1 MPQVRS
7 PGQWLGVFVRGMAM
21 GMAEVVPGVSGGT
34 IAFVTGIYLELV
46 GSFASF
52 GAKSFPLLFT
62 AGPRQFWRA
71 HNLSFLALLGVG
83 MVLSVLLFARL
94 IGGWLE
100 VVPPLV
106 WGFFSG
112 LIAATVVHIGRRRSI
127 RLLVTYGVVGF
138 AVGLLMVLALDP
150 LGRQDSLWVFFLG
163 GVIAVCAWLLP
174 AVSGSFL
181 LLILGLYAPVLE
193 AINELY
199 LPVLITLAAGCVV
212 GLLGFSKGLYW
223 LMMRHGEAVLAFLT
237 GFIAGSLPR
246 LWPWTVDGAF
256 TNPAAYELL
265 TAQSALLPWVGVMAL
280 AGVASL
286 WLLSRFE

>member
-1 MPQVRS
+1 MPQARS
-7 PGQWLGVFVRGMAM
+7 LRQWLGVFVRGMAM
-21 GMAEVVPGVSGGT
+21 GVAEVVPGVSGGT

-46 GSFASF
+46 GSLASF
-52 GAKSFPLLFT
+52 GAKSLPLLFT
-62 AGPRQFWRA
+62 AGPRQFWRV
-71 HNLSFLALLGVG
+71 HNLSFLALLGIG
-83 MVLSVLLFARL
+83 MVLSVVLFARL
-94 IGGWLE
+94 IGSWLE

-106 WGFFSG
+106 WGFFCG
-112 LIAATVVHIGRRRSI
+112 LIAATVVHIGRRRSA

-138 AVGLLMVLALDP
+138 AAGLLIILALDP
-150 LGRQDSLWVFFLG
+150 LGRQDSLWVFFIG

-212 GLLGFSKGLYW
+212 GLLSFSKGLYW
-223 LMMRHGEAVLAFLT
+223 LMRRHGEAVLALLT
-237 GFIAGSLPR
+237 GFIAGSLPN
-246 LWPWTVDGAF
+246 LWPWKVDEVF
-256 TNPAAYELL
+256 LSPSSYELL
-265 TAQSALLPWVGVMAL
+265 TNQSAYLPWVGVSVL
-280 AGVASL
+280 AGAASL